1 MRLRKHG
8 VDGRDRLTGLLD
20 RRALLEDV
28 NRARQR
34 AESEQSEHV
43 LLYCDVNDFRNLN
56 AVSGRV
62 VGDEILRAVAETIG
76 QSVRSRDSV
85 AHVQN
90 DEFAIVLHNCSL
102 EHGQVVAD
110 TIEARVAALRVE
122 HKGREFGVRMNV
134 GITLITHDGMRN
146 PEEIV
151 HQAEQACEAAKRSG
165 RGTVR
170 VYAVEN
176 PKPY

>member
-1 MRLRKHG
+1 ML
-8 VDGRDRLTGLLD
+8 
-20 RRALLEDV
+20 
-28 NRARQR
+28 
-34 AESEQSEHV
+34 
-43 LLYCDVNDFRNLN
+43 
-56 AVSGRV
+56 
-62 VGDEILRAVAETIG
+62 GDEILKAVAETIG

-85 AHVQN
+85 ARVHK
-90 DEFAIVLHNCSL
+90 DEFAIILHNCSL

-122 HKGREFGVRMNV
+122 RKGREFSVRMNI
-134 GITLITHDGMRN
+134 GITLITPDGLSKS
-146 PEEIV
+146 EDIL

-176 PKPY
+176 PTTNG